1 MHAQILAAALGC
13 ATLIPAAAFASGI
26 AFVTDSGDTMTPG
39 TLGTLRYAIQVEQ
52 ASKIYIA
59 KNIAEINISNLGTLI
74 YSKQEPLFVHG
85 LGQTIK
91 MDNNITLLE
100 LSEGASLTASNL
112 SFVGPAGF
120 NVNNRADLDGDS
132 GKGIFKDV

>member
-39 TLGTLRYAIQVEQ
+39 TLRYAIQVEQ

-59 KNIAEINISNLGTLI
+59 KNIAEINISNLDTLI